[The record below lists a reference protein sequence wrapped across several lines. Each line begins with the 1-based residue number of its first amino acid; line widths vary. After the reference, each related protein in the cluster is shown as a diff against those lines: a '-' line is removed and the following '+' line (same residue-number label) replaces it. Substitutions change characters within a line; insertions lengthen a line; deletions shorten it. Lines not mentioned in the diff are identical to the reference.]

1 MRMKNDIKLKLT
13 TIFSK
18 IFNINIKKFSSNKI
32 DRLNYQ
38 NFSKWD
44 SINKLNLVI
53 AIEQEFKIKIK
64 DKEVE
69 NLNSFKD
76 ALKITKNK
84 LKK

>member
-1 MRMKNDIKLKLT
+1 MKNDTKLKLII
-13 TIFSK
+13 IFSK
-18 IFNINIKKFSSNKI
+18 IFNINVRKFSSNKI
-32 DRLNYQ
+32 DKINHQ

-44 SINKLNLVI
+44 SINKLNLII

-76 ALKITKNK
+76 ALKIIKNNFK
-84 LKK
+84 R